1 MALIVETGSI
11 VDGATS
17 YVSLEDARA
26 YAAARGVTLPADD
39 AEAEAIIIKAMDFL
53 ESYADRFKGE
63 RVERDQ
69 PLSWPR
75 VGAVI
80 EGWPWGPH
88 EIPRQVVSAQL
99 ALIVEIN
106 GGADPFNPPADLPV
120 VRERVEGA
128 VEVEYANPGKVYK
141 VAADAPSRT
150 IINTLLKHSGL
161 MLIRA

>member
-1 MALIVETGSI
+1 MALVIEDGSI
-11 VDGATS
+11 VPGANT
-17 YVSLEDARA
+17 YVGLDDARA
-26 YAAARGVTLPADD
+26 YASARGVTLPAD
-39 AEAEAIIIKAMDFL
+39 EAEAIIVRAMDYL
-53 ESYADRFKGE
+53 ESFGPRFVGS

>member
-128 VEVEYANPGKVYK
+128 VEVEYANPGKVHK